1 MKHLNSKQFLIDLK
15 SKLYLLIL
23 IFFIPLSV
31 FNQTKPNFS
40 LKILGVVQDGGL
52 PHLGSNKLCCE
63 NYEKRRYVTSI
74 MLINN
79 ENNESY
85 LFDASPD
92 INEQLN
98 FMGDRIKKDLKG
110 IFLTHAHIGH
120 YTGLMYFGREA
131 LNSKSI
137 NVYAMPR
144 MKKFLENNGPWSQ
157 LVSLK
162 NISIKEI
169 NNNSK
174 FSIDPNVIIQPIEVP
189 HRAEFSETVGYK
201 IYGPNKT
208 ALFIPDIDKWY
219 LWETSIVDEIMK
231 VDYALIDATFYDSKE
246 INYRDISEIPHPFV
260 IESMELF
267 DELDTNEKNKIY
279 FIHLNHTNPLL
290 DKNSDEYK
298 YVIAK
303 GYNIAEE
310 GIKLEL

>member
-1 MKHLNSKQFLIDLK
+1 VKFKIQIVFILFLPLIAFAQANTTYTLK
-15 SKLYLLIL
+15 
-23 IFFIPLSV
+23 V
-31 FNQTKPNFS
+31 
-40 LKILGVVQDGGL
+40 LGVVQDGGL
-52 PHLGSNKLCCE
+52 PHLGSNKLCCDE
-63 NYEKRRYVTSI
+63 TQSQRHVTSL

-79 ENNESY
+79 KNNYSY

-110 IFLTHAHIGH
+110 VFLTHAHIGH

-157 LVSLK
+157 LVSLE
-162 NISIKEI
+162 NILITEL

-174 FSIDPNVIIQPIEVP
+174 ISVDSNVIIQPFEVP
-189 HRAEFSETVGYK
+189 HRPEFSETVGYK
-201 IYGPNKT
+201 IYGPNKK

-219 LWETSIVDEIMK
+219 LWDKSIIDEIKK
-231 VDYALIDATFYDSKE
+231 VDYALVDATFYDSKE
-246 INYRDISEIPHPFV
+246 VNYRDISEIPHPFV
-260 IESMELF
+260 IESIELF
-267 DELDTNEKNKIY
+267 DSLNEKEKNKIY

-290 DKNSDEYK
+290 DKESDQYK
-298 YVIAK
+298 YVISK
-303 GYNIAEE
+303 GYNVAQE
-310 GIKLEL
+310 GLVLKL

>member
-1 MKHLNSKQFLIDLK
+1 MIDLK
-15 SKLYLLIL
+15 YRIYLIIF
-23 IFFIPLSV
+23 IFFIPLIA
-31 FNQTKPNFS
+31 FNQVNS
-40 LKILGVVQDGGL
+40 NYYVKILGVVQDGGL

-63 NYEKRRYVTSI
+63 NIEQKKYVTSI
-74 MLINN
+74 ILIND

-110 IFLTHAHIGH
+110 VFLTHAHIGH

-144 MKKFLENNGPWSQ
+144 MKKFLEQNGPWSQ
-157 LVSLK
+157 LVSLQ
-162 NISIKEI
+162 NISITEI
-169 NNNSK
+169 SNNSK
-174 FSIDPNVIIQPIEVP
+174 LSIDPNIIIQPIKVP

-208 ALFIPDIDKWY
+208 VLFIPDIDKWY
-219 LWETSIVDEIMK
+219 LWEKSIIDEIK
-231 VDYALIDATFYDSKE
+231 QIDYALIDATFYDSE
-246 INYRDISEIPHPFV
+246 EVNYRDVSEIPHPFV
-260 IESMELF
+260 VESMKLF
-267 DELDTNEKNKIY
+267 DSINYEEKNKIF

-290 DKNSDEYK
+290 DKDSVQYK
-298 YVIAK
+298 FVKAK
-303 GYNIAEE
+303 GYNIAQE
-310 GIKLEL
+310 GMKLKL

>member
-1 MKHLNSKQFLIDLK
+1 MIDLK
-15 SKLYLLIL
+15 HKIHLIIF
-23 IFFIPLSV
+23 IFFIPLIA
-31 FNQTKPNFS
+31 FNQENLTYS
-40 LKILGVVQDGGL
+40 IKILGVVQDGGL

-63 NYEKRRYVTSI
+63 NTKQKKYVTSI
-74 MLINN
+74 ILINE

-144 MKKFLENNGPWSQ
+144 MKNFLEKNGPWSQ
-157 LVSLK
+157 LVSLQ
-162 NISIKEI
+162 NISITEI

-174 FSIDPNVIIQPIEVP
+174 ISIDTNIIIQPIEVP

-219 LWETSIVDEIMK
+219 LWEKSIIDEIK
-231 VDYALIDATFYDSKE
+231 QVDYALIDATFYDSKE
-246 INYRDISEIPHPFV
+246 VNYRDLSEIPHPFV

-267 DELDTNEKNKIY
+267 DSINYVEKNKIF

-290 DKNSDEYK
+290 DKDSVQYK
-298 YVIAK
+298 FVKGK

-310 GIKLEL
+310 GMKLKL

>member
-1 MKHLNSKQFLIDLK
+1 VKFKIQIVFILFLPLISFAQVNTTYTLK
-15 SKLYLLIL
+15 
-23 IFFIPLSV
+23 V
-31 FNQTKPNFS
+31 
-40 LKILGVVQDGGL
+40 LGVVQDGGL
-52 PHLGSNKLCCE
+52 PHLGSNKLCCDE
-63 NYEKRRYVTSI
+63 TQSKRHVTSI

-79 ENNESY
+79 DNNYSY

-144 MKKFLENNGPWSQ
+144 MKKFLEQNGPWSQ
-157 LVSLK
+157 LVSLE
-162 NISIKEI
+162 NILITEL

-174 FSIDPNVIIQPIEVP
+174 ISLDSNIIVQPFEVP
-189 HRAEFSETVGYK
+189 HRPEFSETVGYK
-201 IYGPNKT
+201 IYGPNKK

-219 LWETSIVDEIMK
+219 LWDKSIIDEIKK
-231 VDYALIDATFYDSKE
+231 VDYALVDATFYDSKE
-246 INYRDISEIPHPFV
+246 VNYRDISEIPHPFV
-260 IESMELF
+260 IESMKLF
-267 DELDTNEKNKIY
+267 DSLNDNEKNKIY

-290 DKNSDEYK
+290 DKQSDQYK
-298 YVIAK
+298 YVIGK
-303 GYNIAEE
+303 GYNVAEE
-310 GIKLEL
+310 GMSLKL

>member
-1 MKHLNSKQFLIDLK
+1 MKNSIYF
-15 SKLYLLIL
+15 IL
-23 IFFIPLSV
+23 VILFIPLV
-31 FNQTKPNFS
+31 AFNQNNSTYS

-63 NYEKRRYVTSI
+63 NIEQKRYVTSI
-74 MLINN
+74 MLVNN
-79 ENNESY
+79 NNNESY

-110 IFLTHAHIGH
+110 VFLTHAHIGH

-131 LNSKSI
+131 LNSKLI

-144 MKKFLENNGPWSQ
+144 MKKFLEQNGPWSQ
-157 LVSLK
+157 LVSLE
-162 NISIKEI
+162 NISINEI
-169 NNNSK
+169 NSNSK
-174 FSIDPNVIIQPIEVP
+174 ISVDPNVTIQPIEVP

-219 LWETSIVDEIMK
+219 LWEKSIIDEIK
-231 VDYALIDATFYDSKE
+231 QVDYALIDATFYDSKE
-246 INYRDISEIPHPFV
+246 VNYRDLSEIPHPFV
-260 IESMELF
+260 VESMELF
-267 DELDTNEKNKIY
+267 DSTSDEEKKKIF

-290 DKNSDEYK
+290 DKESDQYK
-298 YVIAK
+298 FVKDK
-303 GYNIAEE
+303 GYNVAEE
-310 GIKLEL
+310 GMKLKL

>member
-1 MKHLNSKQFLIDLK
+1 LIDLMNRIY
-15 SKLYLLIL
+15 SIL
-23 IFFIPLSV
+23 FVFFIPLIA
-31 FNQTKPNFS
+31 FNQVNSTYS
-40 LKILGVVQDGGL
+40 LKVLGVVQDGGL

-63 NYEKRRYVTSI
+63 NIEQKRYVTSI

-79 ENNESY
+79 ENKESY

-98 FMGDRIKKDLKG
+98 FMGDGIKKNLKG

-144 MKKFLENNGPWSQ
+144 MKKFLEQNGPWSQ
-157 LVSLK
+157 LISLQ
-162 NISIKEI
+162 NISITEI

-174 FSIDPNVIIQPIEVP
+174 LSIDPNVIIQPIEVP

-201 IYGPNKT
+201 IYGPNKKV
-208 ALFIPDIDKWY
+208 LFIPDIDKWY
-219 LWETSIVDEIMK
+219 LWEKSIIDEIK
-231 VDYALIDATFYDSKE
+231 QVDYALIDATFYDSKE
-246 INYRDISEIPHPFV
+246 INYRDVSEIPHPFV
-260 IESMELF
+260 VESMELF
-267 DELDTNEKNKIY
+267 DAVKLEEKNKIF

-290 DKNSDEYK
+290 DKSSDQYK
-298 YVIAK
+298 FVKDK

-310 GIKLEL
+310 GMKLEL

>member
-1 MKHLNSKQFLIDLK
+1 MIDLK
-15 SKLYLLIL
+15 YRIYLIIF
-23 IFFIPLSV
+23 IFFIPLIA
-31 FNQTKPNFS
+31 FNQVNS
-40 LKILGVVQDGGL
+40 NYYIKILGVVQDGGL

-63 NYEKRRYVTSI
+63 NIEQKKYVTSI
-74 MLINN
+74 ILIND
-79 ENNESY
+79 ENNESF

-110 IFLTHAHIGH
+110 VFLTHAHIGH

-144 MKKFLENNGPWSQ
+144 MKKFLEQNGPWSQ
-157 LVSLK
+157 LVSLQ
-162 NISIKEI
+162 NISITEI
-169 NNNSK
+169 SNNSK
-174 FSIDPNVIIQPIEVP
+174 LSIDPNIIIQPIEVP

-208 ALFIPDIDKWY
+208 VLFIPDIDKWY
-219 LWETSIVDEIMK
+219 LWEKSIIDEIK
-231 VDYALIDATFYDSKE
+231 QVDYALIDATFYDSGE
-246 INYRDISEIPHPFV
+246 VNYRDISEIPHPFV
-260 IESMELF
+260 VESMKLF
-267 DELDTNEKNKIY
+267 DSINYEEKNKIF

-290 DKNSDEYK
+290 DKDSIQYK
-298 YVIAK
+298 FVKAK

-310 GIKLEL
+310 GMKLKL

>member
-1 MKHLNSKQFLIDLK
+1 MKNCI
-15 SKLYLLIL
+15 YLIL
-23 IFFIPLSV
+23 VILFIPLV
-31 FNQTKPNFS
+31 AFNQDNSTYS

-63 NYEKRRYVTSI
+63 NIEQKRYVTSI
-74 MLINN
+74 MLVNN

-110 IFLTHAHIGH
+110 VFLTHAHIGH

-131 LNSKSI
+131 LNSKLI

-144 MKKFLENNGPWSQ
+144 MKKFLEQNGPWSQ
-157 LVSLK
+157 LVSLE
-162 NISIKEI
+162 NISINEI
-169 NNNSK
+169 NSNSK
-174 FSIDPNVIIQPIEVP
+174 ISVDTNITIQPIEVP

-208 ALFIPDIDKWY
+208 VLFIPDIDKWY
-219 LWETSIVDEIMK
+219 LWEKSIIDEIK
-231 VDYALIDATFYDSKE
+231 QVDYALIDATFYDSE
-246 INYRDISEIPHPFV
+246 EVNYRDLSEIPHPFV
-260 IESMELF
+260 VESMELF
-267 DELDTNEKNKIY
+267 DSTSDEEKKKIF

-290 DKNSDEYK
+290 DKDSDQYK
-298 YVIAK
+298 FVKDK
-303 GYNIAEE
+303 GYNVAEE
-310 GIKLEL
+310 GMKLKL

>member
-157 LVSLK
+157 LISLK

-231 VDYALIDATFYDSKE
+231 VDYALIDATFYNSKE

>member
-1 MKHLNSKQFLIDLK
+1 MKSRLA
-15 SKLYLLIL
+15 LIL
-23 IFFIPLSV
+23 VVFFLPWIISSQSKPSYSV
-31 FNQTKPNFS
+31 
-40 LKILGVVQDGGL
+40 KILGVVQDGGL
-52 PHLGSNKLCCE
+52 PHLGNNKTCCE
-63 NYEKRRYVTSI
+63 NIQQNKYVTSI

-98 FMGDRIKKDLKG
+98 FMGDRIKTDLKG

-144 MKKFLENNGPWSQ
+144 MKRFLEDNGPWSQ

-162 NISIKEI
+162 NILIKEI

-174 FSIDPNVIIQPIEVP
+174 LSVDPNIIIQPIEVP
-189 HRAEFSETVGYK
+189 HRAEFSETVGY
-201 IYGPNKT
+201 IIHGPNKKL
-208 ALFIPDIDKWY
+208 LFIPDIDKWY
-219 LWETSIVDEIMK
+219 LWDKSIIDEIKK
-231 VDYALIDATFYDSKE
+231 VDYALIDATFYDEKE

-260 IESMELF
+260 IESLELF
-267 DELDTNEKNKIY
+267 KNLKLKEKKKIY

-290 DKNSDEYK
+290 HSDSDEYK
-298 YVIAK
+298 NLISK
-303 GYNIAEE
+303 GFNVANE
-310 GIKLEL
+310 GLELKL

>member
-40 LKILGVVQDGGL
+40 LKVLGVVQDGGL

-63 NYEKRRYVTSI
+63 NHENRRYVTSI

-231 VDYALIDATFYDSKE
+231 VDYALIDATFYNSKE

-267 DELDTNEKNKIY
+267 DDLDTKEKNKIY

>member
-1 MKHLNSKQFLIDLK
+1 MIDLK
-15 SKLYLLIL
+15 NRIYLIWLFI
-23 IFFIPLSV
+23 FIPLIA
-31 FNQTKPNFS
+31 FNQVNSTYS

-63 NYEKRRYVTSI
+63 NIEQQRFVTSV

-92 INEQLN
+92 INKQLN

-110 IFLTHAHIGH
+110 VFLTHAHIGH

-144 MKKFLENNGPWSQ
+144 MKKFLEQNGPWSQ
-157 LVSLK
+157 LVSLQ
-162 NISIKEI
+162 NISITEI

-174 FSIDPNVIIQPIEVP
+174 LSIDPNVIIQPIEVP

-208 ALFIPDIDKWY
+208 VLFIPDIDKWY
-219 LWETSIVDEIMK
+219 LWEKSIIEEIKK

-246 INYRDISEIPHPFV
+246 VNYRDLSEIPHPFV
-260 IESMELF
+260 VESMELF
-267 DELDTNEKNKIY
+267 DSIRYKEKNKIY

-290 DKNSDEYK
+290 DKESEQYK
-298 YVIAK
+298 FVIGK
-303 GYNIAEE
+303 GYNVAEE
-310 GIKLEL
+310 GMKLKL

>member
-1 MKHLNSKQFLIDLK
+1 MIDLK
-15 SKLYLLIL
+15 YRIYLIIF
-23 IFFIPLSV
+23 IFFIPLIA
-31 FNQTKPNFS
+31 FNQVNS
-40 LKILGVVQDGGL
+40 NYYIKILGVVQDGGL

-63 NYEKRRYVTSI
+63 NIEQKKYVTSI
-74 MLINN
+74 ILIND

-110 IFLTHAHIGH
+110 VFLTHAHIGH

-144 MKKFLENNGPWSQ
+144 MKKFLEQNGPWSQ
-157 LVSLK
+157 LVSLQ
-162 NISIKEI
+162 NISITEI
-169 NNNSK
+169 SNNSK
-174 FSIDPNVIIQPIEVP
+174 LSIDPNIIIQPIEVP

-208 ALFIPDIDKWY
+208 VLFIPDIDKWY
-219 LWETSIVDEIMK
+219 LWEKSIIDEIK
-231 VDYALIDATFYDSKE
+231 QVDYALIDATFYDSGE
-246 INYRDISEIPHPFV
+246 VNYRDISEIPHPFV
-260 IESMELF
+260 VESMKLF
-267 DELDTNEKNKIY
+267 DSINYEEKNKIF

-290 DKNSDEYK
+290 DKDSIQYK
-298 YVIAK
+298 FVKAK
-303 GYNIAEE
+303 GYNIAQE
-310 GIKLEL
+310 GMKLKL